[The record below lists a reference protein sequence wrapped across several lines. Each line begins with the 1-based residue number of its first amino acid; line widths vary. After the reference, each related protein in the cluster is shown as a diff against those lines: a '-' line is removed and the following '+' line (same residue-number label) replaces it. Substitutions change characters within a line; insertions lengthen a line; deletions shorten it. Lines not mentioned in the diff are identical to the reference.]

1 MTKQSLHEK
10 LTHQIVEAMESATNF
25 QMPWHSEQELP
36 VNAFTN
42 NKYKGINTV
51 SLWASSMKQSYDS
64 SVWSTYRQWQELGA
78 QVEKGQKSSTIIL
91 YKPLTG
97 KDGEPIYNTE
107 PPYRQTVFMRSAS
120 VFNANQVTGYES
132 KVSTNTPTED
142 LTIKLATV
150 DAYVSGSKAS
160 ITIGGHQAY
169 YNCKADKINIPERHL
184 FTGSTTCSPTE
195 AFYSTLLHELVH
207 WTGTEKRCNRDH
219 TGRFGNSAYAKE
231 ELVAE
236 LGSAFLCADL
246 GITSSPRED
255 HASYINSW
263 IKVLKDDDKAIFSAA
278 SNATTAVNYLNKLQ
292 LQLDESIQ
300 PITAIQQSLNLKH

>member
-25 QMPWHSEQELP
+25 QMPWHTEQELP
-36 VNAFTN
+36 QNALTSN
-42 NKYKGINTV
+42 NYKGINTV
-51 SLWASSMKQSYDS
+51 SLWACTMQKHYDS
-64 SVWSTYRQWQELGA
+64 SHWATYKQWHELDA
-78 QVEKGQKSSTIIL
+78 QVKKGERGSTIVI
-91 YKPLTG
+91 YKPLIG
-97 KDGEPIYNTE
+97 NDGEPIYFTE
-107 PPYRQTVFMRSAS
+107 PPYRQKVFMRSAS
-120 VFNANQVTGYES
+120 VFNANQVTGWQSDSIIS
-132 KVSTNTPTED
+132 KPTID
-142 LTIKLATV
+142 LTSKLANV
-150 DAYVSGSKAS
+150 DAYVSATKAS
-160 ITIGGHQAY
+160 ITIGGHQSY
-169 YNCKADKINIPERHL
+169 YNGKADKINIPERHL
-184 FTGSTTCSPTE
+184 FNGSTTCSPTE

-255 HASYINSW
+255 HASYIKNW
-263 IKVLKDDDKAIFSAA
+263 IKVLKNDNKAIFLAA
-278 SNATTAVNYLNKLQ
+278 SNATTAVNYLNH
-292 LQLDESIQ
+292 LQLDEAIQ